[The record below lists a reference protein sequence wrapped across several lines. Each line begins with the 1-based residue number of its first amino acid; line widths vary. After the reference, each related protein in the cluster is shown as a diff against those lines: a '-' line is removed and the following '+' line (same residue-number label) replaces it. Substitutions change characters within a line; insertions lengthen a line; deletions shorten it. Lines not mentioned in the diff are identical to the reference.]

1 MSIFTKSH
9 KSEKSEKSGHEKK
22 DTKVNIDK
30 IKKWSLSIAILI
42 VLVGFVMIGIQTFY
56 PDPLLGK
63 HCWETMRAAA
73 PMPVYKDCY
82 SMGNKTQ
89 QETCL
94 TEQTAQQQKY
104 DEEMNTCN
112 KQEEG
117 VRHIYNRDVSI
128 ILVIIG
134 LVTLIVSMMFLKV
147 PSVSNGFTFGGIFL
161 IFLSLV
167 KYWSDMQDLMRFI
180 ILGIVLA
187 VLVWLGYKKLDSM
200 NEEAN
205 GKEN

>member
-1 MSIFTKSH
+1 MKMPLNFLKQ
-9 KSEKSEKSGHEKK
+9 SGKKK
-22 DTKVNIDK
+22 DSKTGIDK

-63 HCWETMRAAA
+63 HCWETMRMAA

-82 SMGNKTQ
+82 ANTNKTVQEECLNQ
-89 QETCL
+89 QNA
-94 TEQTAQQQKY
+94 EQIKY
-104 DEEMNTCN
+104 QEEMDTCN
-112 KQEEG
+112 KEEEKIT
-117 VRHIYNRDVSI
+117 HIYNRDVSI

-134 LVTLIVSMMFLKV
+134 LVTLIVAILLLKV
-147 PSVSNGFTFGGIFL
+147 NSVSNGFTFGGIFL

-167 KYWSDMQDLMRFI
+167 KYWSDMQDLMRFV

-187 VLVWLGYKKLDSM
+187 VLVWLGYKKMDSR
-200 NEEAN
+200 NEES
-205 GKEN
+205 KDKKK